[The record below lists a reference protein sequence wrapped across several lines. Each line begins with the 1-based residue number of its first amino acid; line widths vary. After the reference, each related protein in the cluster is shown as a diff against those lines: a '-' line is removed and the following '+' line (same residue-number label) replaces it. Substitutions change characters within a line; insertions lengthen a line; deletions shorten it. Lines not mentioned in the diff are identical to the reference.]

1 MKTFFRGSAIA
12 FSNGKSSFLSHP
24 LYLPF
29 EHALE
34 HALSFHHLQLLGDN
48 CILLPSRVHAAVFV
62 TDVRPRACC
71 MRSVSQRKARA
82 LRCAQRCDPPVIN
95 KHNEAMSSSGHNRQR
110 YAPFGYRQRISI
122 MIGWRKSRSLSP
134 ALGSCLGNSGSRT
147 NRAATW
153 SSQHPLNSSKFA
165 D

>member
-62 TDVRPRACC
+62 TDVRPELAACG
-71 MRSVSQRKARA
+71 
-82 LRCAQRCDPPVIN
+82 L
-95 KHNEAMSSSGHNRQR
+95 
-110 YAPFGYRQRISI
+110 
-122 MIGWRKSRSLSP
+122 SLS
-134 ALGSCLGNSGSRT
+134 AKHGHCGAHNAVIRL
-147 NRAATW
+147 
-153 SSQHPLNSSKFA
+153 
-165 D
+165 